1 MKRIRPV
8 FAVLASAALYMSI
21 PACSVGTDEL
31 TTASESDLGTVGP
44 ASVVGSIVPGT
55 SSAPIR
61 YSATP
66 KYRALSFTASVGDR
80 LEAWV
85 RSTDGDAVA
94 WITDATFKSLATND
108 DASSDTHDAHVV
120 ATIEKT
126 GLQYLVFRERDFEPA
141 VFTASL
147 ARAADSAPTPG
158 TSCTTENEIA
168 RQACGFCG
176 QKAIVCLRDDNG
188 TKTWSE
194 YGPCEGEHGTCAA
207 GSTRVAACNN
217 CGTHA
222 ETCTAACEW
231 NTSATCSEP
240 AGAGCSPGSFDI
252 TTAGCALP
260 FTYRVRTCSATCAYE
275 LFSASC
281 GPAPTTIEVGATR
294 GSTSSTVAVL
304 TGSLPVLSTN
314 LCPAATFSTVASA
327 YAYTQIHNP
336 TGSDVT
342 VTLAHSLAPG
352 ATAVE
357 SALAIYASPTAP
369 TTDAERKACVSATSS
384 SKARVTI
391 PAGATYIVYNTAK
404 RATTDAQAVRLTA
417 TTE

>member
-1 MKRIRPV
+1 
-8 FAVLASAALYMSI
+8 MSI

-31 TTASESDLGTVGP
+31 TTATESDLGTVGP

-66 KYRALSFTASVGDR
+66 KYRALSFTASAGDR
-80 LEAWV
+80 FEAWV

-108 DASSDTHDAHVV
+108 DASPGTHDAHVL

-176 QKAIVCLRDDNG
+176 QKAIVCLRDDSG

-207 GSTRVAACNN
+207 GSTRVAACNH
-217 CGTHA
+217 CGTRT
-222 ETCTAACEW
+222 ETCSAACEW
-231 NTSATCSEP
+231 KTSSTCSEP
-240 AGAGCSPGSFDI
+240 MGAGCSPGSVDI
-252 TTAGCALP
+252 STAGCALP
-260 FTYRVRTCSATCAYE
+260 FTYRVRTCTATCAHE
-275 LFSASC
+275 MFSVSC
-281 GPAPTTIEVGATR
+281 GPAPTRIEVGTTP
-294 GSTSSTVAVL
+294 GSTSSTIAVL
-304 TGSLPVLSTN
+304 TGVLPVLSTN
-314 LCPAATFSTVASA
+314 VCPAATLSVVASA

-336 TGSDVT
+336 SESDVT
-342 VTLAHSLAPG
+342 VTLSHSLAPG
-352 ATAVE
+352 VSE
-357 SALAIYASPTAP
+357 VDSALAIYASPNAP
-369 TTDAERKACVSATSS
+369 ATVAERKACVAATSS
-384 SKARVTI
+384 TKARVTI
-391 PAGATYIVYNTAK
+391 PAGATYIVYSTAE
-404 RATTDAQAVRLTA
+404 RATTDTQAVRLTA

>member
-1 MKRIRPV
+1 
-8 FAVLASAALYMSI
+8 MSI
-21 PACSVGTDEL
+21 PACVTGPDEV
-31 TTASESDLGTVGP
+31 AGAAESDLGAVGP

-66 KYRALSFTASVGDR
+66 KYRALSFTANAGDR
-80 LEAWV
+80 LDAWV

-108 DASSDTHDAHVV
+108 DASATTHDAHVL

-141 VFTASL
+141 TFTASL

-158 TSCTTENEIA
+158 TSCPTEDAIA

-176 QKAIVCLRDDNG
+176 QKATVCLRGDNG
-188 TKTWSE
+188 TNVWSE
-194 YGPCEGEHGTCAA
+194 YSPCEGEHGECAA

-217 CGTHA
+217 CGTRT
-222 ETCTAACEW
+222 ETCSAACTW
-231 NTSATCSEP
+231 NAGGTCSEP

-260 FTYRVRTCSATCAYE
+260 FTYRVRSCTATCAYE

-281 GPAPTTIEVGATR
+281 GPAPTRIEIAPTP

-314 LCPAATFSTVASA
+314 RCPAATLSVAASA

-336 TGSDVT
+336 SASDVT
-342 VTLAHSLAPG
+342 VTLTHSLAPG
-352 ATAVE
+352 ATAVD
-357 SALAIYASPTAP
+357 SALAIYAGPNAP
-369 TTDAERKACVSATSS
+369 TTVAEREACVSATTSA
-384 SKARVTI
+384 KARVTI
-391 PAGATYIVYNTAK
+391 PAGATYIVYSTAEGGNTD
-404 RATTDAQAVRLTA
+404 TQAVRLTA